1 MIRTTPQ
8 EKRARQSP
16 QSETDGGHK
25 GRLYL
30 WELSTDDG
38 AEGACE
44 GRRLYRVVLRRRE
57 SAFALQAVLFQMNL
71 PTGERIPVSGTAGGV
86 LGVGKVTRT

>member
-8 EKRARQSP
+8 ARQSP

-57 SAFALQAVLFQMNL
+57 SAFALQANEFTYWRAYTSKRYSGGRFGGRESHVYL
-71 PTGERIPVSGTAGGV
+71 TGI
-86 LGVGKVTRT
+86 RT